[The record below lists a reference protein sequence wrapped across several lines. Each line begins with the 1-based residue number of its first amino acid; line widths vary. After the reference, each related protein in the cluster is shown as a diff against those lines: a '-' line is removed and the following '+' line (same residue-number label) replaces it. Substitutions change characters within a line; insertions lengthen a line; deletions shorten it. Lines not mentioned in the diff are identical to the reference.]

1 MLNHLKKIFSI
12 FLIFNLT
19 FVTSAQ
25 AAAVSFNDFNGDGTG
40 FDLSAQETDQ
50 RGFTFNNDGTKM
62 FVLGTVGDDVNEY
75 TLSSPFDVSTAVFRD
90 FNNDG
95 TGFDVSAQET
105 VVRDVAFNNDG
116 TKMYV
121 TGQAGK
127 DVNEYTLSTAFDVS
141 TATHRDFN
149 GDGTGFSL
157 VAQDTGGVRGFAFNN
172 DGTKMFIIGAAGQD
186 VNEYTLSTA
195 FDVSTAVFRDINGDG
210 TGFSLA
216 QDTANRGLAFNND
229 GTKMFATGNDGDDVN
244 EYTLSTAFDVS
255 TAVFRDINGDGTGFS
270 FATQETGAR
279 ALAFNNDGTKMFV
292 LGNSGDDV
300 NEYILSNGFDLFG
313 DPNDN
318 KDVKAIIDAQVQ
330 LAKESIKRSIVA
342 VSDRLSYLRANRTND
357 DLSKNNIKLK
367 YGDAVLISNHTK
379 KSIIPEDWSSWSEGS
394 IGMTEIDAK
403 TNSSKIDIDTQ
414 SLAVGFDKK
423 LNNNDLLGFALQY
436 AQSDTDVGS
445 SGSAIDSKNYNLSLY
460 RTRPLEDDNFIEGLI
475 GIGFLEN
482 DITRKSDANTNTGSR
497 NGNQLYGSVNYGKT
511 IDKGDFNLTPTARVD
526 LGYTELDA
534 YTETGTHALSYD
546 KQTVESGLASLG
558 LAFDNIVKFENSS
571 LKPFGSIEY
580 GYDFSNSS
588 DVKMNYV
595 GSAKNFTVNQSDTSD
610 HLLSSEIGFE
620 FIAKNNLNL
629 TASYKRTEG
638 DQDMS
643 TDAIK
648 FRLNFKSKQETEYAM
663 TLDGSEDLAAG
674 FNVVKNI
681 NGFDLSLNAKQAF
694 NENADQAAKVSL
706 SRSF

>member
-1 MLNHLKKIFSI
+1 MFNYLKKIFSI

-25 AAAVSFNDFNGDGTG
+25 AATTFVDSF
-40 FDLSAQETDQ
+40 SVQAQETSSTDV
-50 RGFTFNNDGTKM
+50 TFNNDGTKM
-62 FVLGTVGDDVNEY
+62 FVVGSQGEAVNEY
-75 TLSSPFDVSTAVFRD
+75 ILTTGFDVSTAVFRTGFSVQAQD
-90 FNNDG
+90 TIPRGVTFNN
-95 TGFDVSAQET
+95 
-105 VVRDVAFNNDG
+105 NG
-116 TKMYV
+116 TKMFV
-121 TGQAGK
+121 VGDRDD
-127 DVNEYTLSTAFDVS
+127 DVNEY
-141 TATHRDFN
+141 N
-149 GDGTGFSL
+149 
-157 VAQDTGGVRGFAFNN
+157 
-172 DGTKMFIIGAAGQD
+172 
-186 VNEYTLSTA
+186 LSTA
-195 FDVSTAVFRDINGDG
+195 FDVSTAVFRDFKGDG
-210 TGFSLA
+210 TGFSVQA
-216 QDTANRGLAFNND
+216 QEAIP
-229 GTKMFATGNDGDDVN
+229 TGV
-244 EYTLSTAFDVS
+244 T
-255 TAVFRDINGDGTGFS
+255 
-270 FATQETGAR
+270 
-279 ALAFNNDGTKMFV
+279 FNNDGTKMFV
-292 LGNSGDDV
+292 VGADGDDV
-300 NEYILSNGFDLFG
+300 NEYALTTGFDVSTAVFNDFNGDGTGFSVAAQETIPIGLVFNNDGTKMFVVGSQGDAVNEYALNNGFDLFG
-313 DPNDN
+313 NPNDN
-318 KDVKAIIDAQVQ
+318 KDVKATIDAQVQ
-330 LAKESIKRSIVA
+330 LAKENIKQSIDS

-379 KSIIPEDWSSWSEGS
+379 KSIIPDDWSSWSEGS
-394 IGMTEIDAK
+394 IGMTKIDAK

-414 SLAVGFDKK
+414 SLAIGFDKK
-423 LNNNDLLGFALQY
+423 LNNNDLLGFAVQY
-436 AQSDTDVGS
+436 GQSDTDVGS
-445 SGSAIDSKNYNLSLY
+445 NGSAIDSKNYNLSVY

-482 DITRKSDANTNTGSR
+482 DITRKTDANTNTGSR
-497 NGNQLYGSVNYGKT
+497 NGNQLFGSVNYGKT

-534 YTETGTHALSYD
+534 YSETGTNALSYD

-558 LAFDNIVKFENSS
+558 LAFDNIIKFENSS

-588 DVKMNYV
+588 DAKMNYV
-595 GSAKNFTVNQSDTSD
+595 GSATNFTVKPSDTSN

-620 FIAKNNLNL
+620 FIAKDNLNL

-648 FRLNFKSKQETEYAM
+648 FGLNFKSKQETEYAM

-694 NENADQAAKVSL
+694 NENADQAANVSL

>member
-25 AAAVSFNDFNGDGTG
+25 AAAT
-40 FDLSAQETDQ
+40 E
-50 RGFTFNNDGTKM
+50 
-62 FVLGTVGDDVNEY
+62 FVD
-75 TLSSPFDVSTAVFRD
+75 
-90 FNNDG
+90 
-95 TGFDVSAQET
+95 
-105 VVRDVAFNNDG
+105 
-116 TKMYV
+116 
-121 TGQAGK
+121 
-127 DVNEYTLSTAFDVS
+127 AFDVS
-141 TATHRDFN
+141 TQETVP
-149 GDGTGFSL
+149 T
-157 VAQDTGGVRGFAFNN
+157 
-172 DGTKMFIIGAAGQD
+172 
-186 VNEYTLSTA
+186 
-195 FDVSTAVFRDINGDG
+195 
-210 TGFSLA
+210 
-216 QDTANRGLAFNND
+216 GLAFNND
-229 GTKMFATGNDGDDVN
+229 GTKMFVTGSNGDDVN
-244 EYTLSTAFDVS
+244 EYDLTTGFDVS
-255 TAVFRDINGDGTGFS
+255 TAAFVDAFDISSQDTS
-270 FATQETGAR
+270 PR
-279 ALAFNNDGTKMFV
+279 SLAFNNDGTKMFV
-292 LGNSGDDV
+292 VGNVGDDV
-300 NEYILSNGFDLFG
+300 NEYDLTTGFDVSTAAFVDAFDISSQDTSPRSLAFNNDGTKMFVVGNVGEDVNEYDLSTAFDVSTATFVVAFSVAPQDTNPQGLAFNNNGTKMFVVGAAGDDVNEYTLSTGFDLNG

-318 KDVKAIIDAQVQ
+318 KDVKATIDAQVQ
-330 LAKESIKRSIVA
+330 SAKDNIKQSIAA
-342 VSDRLSYLRANRTND
+342 VSSRLSYLKANKTKD

-367 YGDAVLISNHTK
+367 YGDAVLTSLNDAMLISNHTK
-379 KSIIPEDWSSWSEGS
+379 KSIIPDDWSSWSEGS
-394 IGMTEIDAK
+394 IGMTKIDAK

-423 LNNNDLLGFALQY
+423 LNNNDLLGFAVQY
-436 AQSDTDVGS
+436 GQSDTDVGS
-445 SGSAIDSKNYNLSLY
+445 NGSGIDSKNYNLSVY
-460 RTRPLEDDNFIEGLI
+460 RTRPLEEDNFIEGLI

-482 DITRKSDANTNTGSR
+482 DITRKSGGNTTTGSR
-497 NGNQLYGSVNYGKT
+497 KGNQLFGSVNYGKT

-534 YTETGTHALSYD
+534 YSETGTNALSYD

-588 DVKMNYV
+588 AAKMNYIDT
-595 GSAKNFTVNQSDTSD
+595 GRNFTVKQSDTSD

-620 FIAKNNLNL
+620 FITKDNLNL
-629 TASYKRTEG
+629 TASYRRTEG
-638 DQDMS
+638 DQNIS

-648 FRLNFKSKQETEYAM
+648 FGLNFKSKQETEYAM

-694 NENADQAAKVSL
+694 NENADQAANVSL

>member
-1 MLNHLKKIFSI
+1 MIKKIFSI

-25 AAAVSFNDFNGDGTG
+25 AAAVTFNDFNGDGTG
-40 FDLSAQETDQ
+40 FSIVDQEFTPE
-50 RGFTFNNDGTKM
+50 GFN
-62 FVLGTVGDDVNEY
+62 
-75 TLSSPFDVSTAVFRD
+75 
-90 FNNDG
+90 
-95 TGFDVSAQET
+95 
-105 VVRDVAFNNDG
+105 FNNDG
-116 TKMYV
+116 TKMYLV
-121 TGQAGK
+121 G
-127 DVNEYTLSTAFDVS
+127 TA
-141 TATHRDFN
+141 
-149 GDGTGFSL
+149 
-157 VAQDTGGVRGFAFNN
+157 
-172 DGTKMFIIGAAGQD
+172 
-186 VNEYTLSTA
+186 
-195 FDVSTAVFRDINGDG
+195 
-210 TGFSLA
+210 
-216 QDTANRGLAFNND
+216 
-229 GTKMFATGNDGDDVN
+229 GDDVN

-255 TAVFRDINGDGTGFS
+255 TAAHRDFNGDGTGFS
-270 FATQETGAR
+270 VAAQETQPMG
-279 ALAFNNDGTKMFV
+279 LAFNNDGTKMFV
-292 LGNSGDDV
+292 LGFTGQDLNV
-300 NEYILSNGFDLFG
+300 YTLNNGFDLFG

-318 KDVKAIIDAQVQ
+318 KDVKATIDAQIQ
-330 LAKESIKRSIVA
+330 LAKDNIKQSIAA

-436 AQSDTDVGS
+436 GQSDTDVGS
-445 SGSAIDSKNYNLSLY
+445 SGSTIDSKNYNLSLY

-534 YTETGTHALSYD
+534 YTETGTNALSYD

>member
-25 AAAVSFNDFNGDGTG
+25 AAAT
-40 FDLSAQETDQ
+40 E
-50 RGFTFNNDGTKM
+50 
-62 FVLGTVGDDVNEY
+62 FVD
-75 TLSSPFDVSTAVFRD
+75 
-90 FNNDG
+90 
-95 TGFDVSAQET
+95 
-105 VVRDVAFNNDG
+105 
-116 TKMYV
+116 
-121 TGQAGK
+121 
-127 DVNEYTLSTAFDVS
+127 AFDVS
-141 TATHRDFN
+141 TQETVP
-149 GDGTGFSL
+149 T
-157 VAQDTGGVRGFAFNN
+157 
-172 DGTKMFIIGAAGQD
+172 
-186 VNEYTLSTA
+186 
-195 FDVSTAVFRDINGDG
+195 
-210 TGFSLA
+210 
-216 QDTANRGLAFNND
+216 GLAFNND
-229 GTKMFATGNDGDDVN
+229 GTKMFVTGSNGDDVN
-244 EYTLSTAFDVS
+244 EYDLTTGFDVS
-255 TAVFRDINGDGTGFS
+255 TAAFVDAFSVAPQEVSPQGLAFNNNGTKMFVTGAAGDDVNEYDLTTGFDVS
-270 FATQETGAR
+270 TAAFVDAFDISSQDTSPR
-279 ALAFNNDGTKMFV
+279 SLAFNNDGTKMFV
-292 LGNSGDDV
+292 VGNVGEDVNEYDLSTAFDVSTATFVVAFSVAPQDTNPQGLAFNNNGTKMFVVGAAGDDV
-300 NEYILSNGFDLFG
+300 NEYTLSTGFDLNG

-318 KDVKAIIDAQVQ
+318 KDVKATIDAQVQ
-330 LAKESIKRSIVA
+330 SAKDNIKQSIAA
-342 VSDRLSYLRANRTND
+342 VSSRLSYLKANKTKD

-367 YGDAVLISNHTK
+367 YGDAVLTSLNDAMLISNHTK
-379 KSIIPEDWSSWSEGS
+379 KSIIPDDWSSWSEGS
-394 IGMTEIDAK
+394 IGMTKIDAK

-423 LNNNDLLGFALQY
+423 LNNNDLLGFAVQY
-436 AQSDTDVGS
+436 GQSDTDVGS
-445 SGSAIDSKNYNLSLY
+445 NGSAIDSKNYNLSVY
-460 RTRPLEDDNFIEGLI
+460 RTRPLEEDNFIEGLI

-482 DITRKSDANTNTGSR
+482 DITRKSGGNTTTGSR
-497 NGNQLYGSVNYGKT
+497 KGNQLFGSVNYGKT

-534 YTETGTHALSYD
+534 YSETGTNALSYD

-588 DVKMNYV
+588 AAKMNYIDT
-595 GSAKNFTVNQSDTSD
+595 GRNFTVKQSDTSD

-620 FIAKNNLNL
+620 FITKDNLNL
-629 TASYKRTEG
+629 TASYRRTEG
-638 DQDMS
+638 DQNIS

-648 FRLNFKSKQETEYAM
+648 FGLNFKSKQETEYAM

-694 NENADQAAKVSL
+694 NENADQAANVSL

>member
-25 AAAVSFNDFNGDGTG
+25 AATIEFVDSFSVAT
-40 FDLSAQETDQ
+40 QETFPT
-50 RGFTFNNDGTKM
+50 GITFNNDGTKM
-62 FVLGTVGDDVNEY
+62 FVTGAAGVDVNEYTLTTGFDVSTSSFVDAFSVAAQEISPTGITFNNDGTKMFVTGSIGDDVNEY
-75 TLSSPFDVSTAVFRD
+75 TLT
-90 FNNDG
+90 
-95 TGFDVSAQET
+95 TGFDVSTSTFVDAFSVAAQE
-105 VVRDVAFNNDG
+105 NNP
-116 TKMYV
+116 
-121 TGQAGK
+121 
-127 DVNEYTLSTAFDVS
+127 
-141 TATHRDFN
+141 
-149 GDGTGFSL
+149 
-157 VAQDTGGVRGFAFNN
+157 
-172 DGTKMFIIGAAGQD
+172 
-186 VNEYTLSTA
+186 
-195 FDVSTAVFRDINGDG
+195 RDI
-210 TGFSLA
+210 
-216 QDTANRGLAFNND
+216 
-229 GTKMFATGNDGDDVN
+229 
-244 EYTLSTAFDVS
+244 
-255 TAVFRDINGDGTGFS
+255 
-270 FATQETGAR
+270 
-279 ALAFNNDGTKMFV
+279 AFNNDGTKMFV
-292 LGNSGDDV
+292 IGSTGDDV
-300 NEYILSNGFDLFG
+300 NEYTLTTGFDVSTAVFRDAFSVAAQENDPRDIAFNNDGTKMFVVGFAGQDVNEYTLNNGFDLDG

-318 KDVKAIIDAQVQ
+318 KDVKATIDAQIQ
-330 LAKESIKRSIVA
+330 LAKENIKQSIDT
-342 VSDRLSYLRANRTND
+342 VSGHLAYLRANRTKDN
-357 DLSKNNIKLK
+357 LSKNNIKLK
-367 YGDAVLISNHTK
+367 YGDAVLTSLNDAMLISNHTK

-394 IGMTEIDAK
+394 IGMTKIDAK

-423 LNNNDLLGFALQY
+423 LNNNDLLGFAVQY
-436 AQSDTDVGS
+436 GQSDTDVGS
-445 SGSAIDSKNYNLSLY
+445 NGSGIDSKNYNLSVY

-482 DITRKSDANTNTGSR
+482 DITRKTDANTTTGSR
-497 NGNQLYGSVNYGKT
+497 NGNQLFGSVNYGKT

-534 YTETGTHALSYD
+534 YTETGTNALSYD

-588 DVKMNYV
+588 DAKMNYV
-595 GSAKNFTVNQSDTSD
+595 GSATNFTVKPSNTSD

-620 FIAKNNLNL
+620 FITKDNLNL

-648 FRLNFKSKQETEYAM
+648 FGLNFKSKRETEYAM
-663 TLDGSEDLAAG
+663 TLDGSDEMAAG
-674 FNVVKNI
+674 FNIAKNI

-694 NENADQAAKVSL
+694 NENSDQAANVSL

>member
-1 MLNHLKKIFSI
+1 
-12 FLIFNLT
+12 
-19 FVTSAQ
+19 
-25 AAAVSFNDFNGDGTG
+25 
-40 FDLSAQETDQ
+40 
-50 RGFTFNNDGTKM
+50 M
-62 FVLGTVGDDVNEY
+62 FVLG
-75 TLSSPFDVSTAVFRD
+75 
-90 FNNDG
+90 
-95 TGFDVSAQET
+95 
-105 VVRDVAFNNDG
+105 
-116 TKMYV
+116 
-121 TGQAGK
+121 
-127 DVNEYTLSTAFDVS
+127 
-141 TATHRDFN
+141 
-149 GDGTGFSL
+149 
-157 VAQDTGGVRGFAFNN
+157 FA
-172 DGTKMFIIGAAGQD
+172 
-186 VNEYTLSTA
+186 
-195 FDVSTAVFRDINGDG
+195 
-210 TGFSLA
+210 
-216 QDTANRGLAFNND
+216 
-229 GTKMFATGNDGDDVN
+229 GDDVN

-255 TAVFRDINGDGTGFS
+255 TAAHRDFNRDGTGFS
-270 FATQETGAR
+270 VAAQDTQPIG
-279 ALAFNNDGTKMFV
+279 LAFNNDGTKMFV
-292 LGNSGDDV
+292 LGFTGQDV
-300 NEYILSNGFDLFG
+300 NVYTLNNGFDLFG

-318 KDVKAIIDAQVQ
+318 KDVKATIDAQIQ
-330 LAKESIKRSIVA
+330 LAKDNIKQSIAA

-367 YGDAVLISNHTK
+367 YGDAVLTSLNDAMLISNHTK
-379 KSIIPEDWSSWSEGS
+379 KSIIPDDWSSWSEGS
-394 IGMTEIDAK
+394 IGMTKIDAK

-482 DITRKSDANTNTGSR
+482 DITRKTGANTNTGSR
-497 NGNQLYGSVNYGKT
+497 NGNQLFGSVNYGKT

-534 YTETGTHALSYD
+534 YTETGTHHALSYN

-588 DVKMNYV
+588 DAKMNYV
-595 GSAKNFTVNQSDTSD
+595 GSATNFTVKQSDTSD

-620 FIAKNNLNL
+620 FITKDNLNL

-648 FRLNFKSKQETEYAM
+648 FGLNFKSKRETEYAM

-681 NGFDLSLNAKQAF
+681 NGFDLRLNAKQAF
-694 NENADQAAKVSL
+694 NENAGQAANVSL
-706 SRSF
+706 SSKF